1 MTRRPSRAPH
11 QRPGRVAAAVVAVV
25 ALLAPAGA
33 AAQQQVRAP
42 ADAIRWEAPPPDW
55 PTPPPASA
63 QSYVLE
69 DATTGQVL
77 AERDAD
83 DPRVV
88 ASTVKLLTVL
98 TALQT
103 LSPDQEVVV
112 DPAAAIG
119 GAGTSVD
126 PGETWRVA
134 DLLDAVLVRSGN
146 DAATAL
152 AAAAADGDIDAFVQQ
167 MQATAD
173 DLGLD
178 GAVIADPTGLDDT
191 NRLSAQHL
199 ATLARVALAD
209 ERIRASAGQDV
220 VDLPDIGAQENRNL
234 LIGTFPG
241 ATGLKTGFT
250 DLAGYCLVASARRDG
265 RELVAVVLGA
275 REDPARFEEAGAL
288 LEHGFE
294 RFDSLDLPALAVRH
308 PGGWTDLLP
317 ASRLWV
323 PTTATPAVALTGD
336 EGQLVLRA
344 GTEDRTLGA
353 ARRSSRPPR
362 SARWAGRWRR
372 RCTPACGGPTSGRPG
387 RRPPAWARPVP
398 GVASLDGVVPG
409 RPRR

>member
-1 MTRRPSRAPH
+1 MTHRRRRAP
-11 QRPGRVAAAVVAVV
+11 RGRTGRTLAVALVVLSLLPAAAS
-25 ALLAPAGA
+25 
-33 AAQQQVRAP
+33 AQQVHAP
-42 ADAIRWEAPPPDW
+42 EDPIRWDPTVPEDW

-63 QSYVLE
+63 QAYVLQ
-69 DATTGQVL
+69 DAETGQVL

-98 TALQT
+98 TALET
-103 LSPDQEVVV
+103 LSLDQQVVV

-126 PGETWRVA
+126 PGETWRVG

-152 AAAAADGDIDAFVQQ
+152 AAAASDGDIAAFVEQ
-167 MQATAD
+167 MQATAA

-178 GAVIADPTGLDDT
+178 DAVIADPTGLDDT
-191 NRLSAQHL
+191 NRLSARDL
-199 ATLARVALAD
+199 ATLARVGLAD

-220 VDLPDIGAQENRNL
+220 VELPDIGAQENRNL

-241 ATGLKTGFT
+241 ATGMKTGFT

-288 LEHGFE
+288 LEHGFG
-294 RFDSLDLPALAVRH
+294 RFASVELPPLRAREPSA
-308 PGGWTDLLP
+308 WTPLLP

-323 PTTATPAVALTGD
+323 PGTDEPVVTLAGD
-336 EGQLVLRA
+336 AAGGVELRV
-344 GTEDRTLGA
+344 GTDERTLGTAQVEVDDASGATTVGGALAGA
-353 ARRSSRPPR
+353 AYAAMRRAHLR
-362 SARWAGRWRR
+362 SAW
-372 RCTPACGGPTSGRPG
+372 
-387 RRPPAWARPVP
+387 PVP
-398 GVASLDGVVPG
+398 EGAGTAAASSG
-409 RPRR
+409 